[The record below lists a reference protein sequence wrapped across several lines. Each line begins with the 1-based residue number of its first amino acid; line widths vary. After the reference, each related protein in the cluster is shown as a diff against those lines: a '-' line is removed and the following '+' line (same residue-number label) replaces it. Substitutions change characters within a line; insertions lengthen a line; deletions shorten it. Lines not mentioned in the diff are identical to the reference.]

1 MGRNI
6 RFWTS
11 YVLET
16 FGMGAAVAAALVV
29 IAGAGASGGA
39 LPAILM
45 AFPYYLTAGC
55 AFSILMVCFA
65 SHLSYLPLLIAMGST
80 RREALWG
87 FCGYRVFSALLPA
100 LPALILWLL
109 IPGEISGNGRRL
121 LPLML
126 LLLLSAASLGS
137 LAGLIYRKLRV
148 VGMVFF
154 VLIFGCVGGCIALLR
169 VGGEGAA
176 VLSARLLSVDRFL
189 PAGAALWAVIAAL
202 DLGLSYLSI
211 RRMEV
216 KL

>member
-1 MGRNI
+1 M
-6 RFWTS
+6 
-11 YVLET
+11 
-16 FGMGAAVAAALVV
+16 
-29 IAGAGASGGA
+29 
-39 LPAILM
+39 
-45 AFPYYLTAGC
+45 
-55 AFSILMVCFA
+55 
-65 SHLSYLPLLIAMGST
+65 
-80 RREALWG
+80 
-87 FCGYRVFSALLPA
+87 
-100 LPALILWLL
+100 

-154 VLIFGCVGGCIALLR
+154 VLIFGCVGGCIAFLR

-176 VLSARLLSVDRFL
+176 VLSASLLSADRFL